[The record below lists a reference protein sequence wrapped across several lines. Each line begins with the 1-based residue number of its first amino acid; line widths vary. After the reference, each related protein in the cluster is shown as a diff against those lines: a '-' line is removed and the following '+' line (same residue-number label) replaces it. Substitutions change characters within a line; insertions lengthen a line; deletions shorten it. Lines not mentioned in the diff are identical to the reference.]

1 MIANRVGTDIS
12 RREIFRQKGCE
23 PNMAQ
28 LYDGII
34 LKGIGGFYY
43 IDTKKGVVEC
53 KARGI
58 FRKEGVSPLV
68 GDKVNVLIENDTDL
82 TGTIEEIKPRKNAL
96 VRPPVANVTQIAIVI
111 ATAHPRPNTLILDK
125 LIAEAEHQQ
134 IKILLCLNKTDLNQG
149 EELKSI
155 YETAGFD
162 LLDLSALKKKNIDEL
177 KERLKDNTTVFAGNS
192 GVGKSSL
199 LNCVLGE
206 NSFETGSVSNKAE
219 RGKHTT
225 RHSELVKL
233 SSGGFIIDTPGFSS
247 FELQFTQTEEL
258 CSAFRE
264 FRAYTENCRFH
275 DCSHTVEKGCAVLEA
290 LQSGNIP
297 LSRHQSYV
305 QLYEKLKQLKPWE
318 NK

>member
-1 MIANRVGTDIS
+1 
-12 RREIFRQKGCE
+12 
-23 PNMAQ
+23 MAQ
-28 LYDGII
+28 VYDGII

-43 IDTKKGVVEC
+43 VDTQIGIVEC

-58 FRKEGVSPLV
+58 FRKDGISPLV
-68 GDKVNVLIENDTDL
+68 GDQVSVLVGVDSNL

-125 LIAEAEHQQ
+125 LIAEAEYQQ
-134 IKILLCLNKTDLNQG
+134 IEILLCLNKTDLNQG
-149 EELKSI
+149 EELKNI
-155 YETAGFD
+155 YESAGFKV
-162 LLDLSALKKKNIDEL
+162 LDLSALEKKNIDEL
-177 KERLKDNTTVFAGNS
+177 KEYLKNNTTVFAGNS

-199 LNCVLGE
+199 LNCVLGTE
-206 NSFETGSVSNKAE
+206 SFETGNVSNKAE

-233 SSGGFIIDTPGFSS
+233 DNGGFIIDTPGFSS
-247 FELQFTQTEEL
+247 FELQFTQAEEL
-258 CSAFRE
+258 CGAFRE
-264 FRAYTENCRFH
+264 FHAYDGNCRFH
-275 DCSHTVEKGCAVLEA
+275 DCSHTVEKGCAVLNA
-290 LQSGNIP
+290 LQNGKIAP
-297 LSRHQSYV
+297 SRHQSYI

>member
-1 MIANRVGTDIS
+1 
-12 RREIFRQKGCE
+12 
-23 PNMAQ
+23 MAH

-53 KARGI
+53 KARGV
-58 FRKEGVSPLV
+58 FRKDGISPLV
-68 GDKVNVLIENDTDL
+68 GDHVTVLTEESNSL
-82 TGTIEEIKPRKNAL
+82 TGTIETIKPRQNAL
-96 VRPPVANVTQIAIVI
+96 VRPPVANVTQIAVVI
-111 ATAHPRPNTLILDK
+111 ATAHPRPNLLTLDK
-125 LIAEAEHQQ
+125 LIAEAEYQN
-134 IKILLCLNKTDLNQG
+134 IRILLCLNKTDLDRG

-162 LLDLSALKKKNIDEL
+162 VLDLSALTKKNVHEL

-199 LNCVLGE
+199 LNCIVGTD
-206 NSFETGSVSNKAE
+206 SFETGAVSDKVE

-233 SSGGFIIDTPGFSS
+233 DNGGLIIDTPGFSS
-247 FELQFTQTEEL
+247 FELQFTQPEEL
-258 CSAFRE
+258 CEAFRE
-264 FRAYTENCRFH
+264 FRAYEGNCRFH

-290 LQSGNIP
+290 LQSGKISP
-297 LSRHQSYV
+297 SRHQSYV
-305 QLYEKLKQLKPWE
+305 QLYEKLKQIKPWE